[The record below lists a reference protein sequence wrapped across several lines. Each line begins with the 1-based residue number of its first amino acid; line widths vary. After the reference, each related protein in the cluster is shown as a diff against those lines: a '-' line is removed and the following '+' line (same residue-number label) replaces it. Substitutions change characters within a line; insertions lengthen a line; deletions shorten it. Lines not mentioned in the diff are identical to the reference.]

1 MKNQDYLQATL
12 PDPVELSRTFKDIAQ
27 KSERVAVELWERRI
41 NGQDLSITDE
51 MGVTRA
57 FSELLTRLMND
68 PFRLAESQLN
78 LWSGYMG
85 LWQESYLRLW
95 GQDPEPVI
103 KPEKSDRR
111 FKDDAWEDSLLFD
124 FIKQSYLLTA
134 RWIQETVTSVEGL
147 DEQTA
152 RKVDF
157 YTRQITDALAPT
169 NFVLTNPEALR
180 EFLHSGGQSL
190 MNGLRNL
197 LEDMERGNGRL
208 NIRMTDMEAFD
219 LGKDIAATPGKV
231 IFQNEM
237 MQLLQYHPTTAQ
249 VRRRPLLIFPPW
261 INKFYILDLR
271 AKNSFIKWA
280 VDQGHTV
287 FVISWVNPNQEYAA
301 KSFDDYLRG
310 GSLAALDAIEQ
321 ITGERN
327 VNAVGYCLGGTLLS
341 GTLGYLAAVNE
352 ERIKSASLFTT
363 LLDFSQPGDLE
374 VFIDEEQLAAL
385 ERRMEQQGFL
395 DGSEMSTTFSMLRA
409 NDLIWSFFINNYLL
423 GKDPFPFDL
432 LFWNSDSTRMPA
444 QMHSF
449 YLRNMYQN
457 NLLKEPEGIVLDG
470 RAIDLAR
477 VKVPVYFVSTIEDHI
492 APWKSCYAGT
502 RLFGGPVR
510 FVLGAS
516 GHIAGVINPPAAN
529 KYGYWT
535 NASIPADPDEWFAGT
550 EQNPGSWWND
560 WHDWIGALN
569 DEQVPA
575 RLPGGG
581 RLAVLEDAP
590 GSYVKQRLE
599 K

>member
-1 MKNQDYLQATL
+1 MINQDYLQVTL
-12 PDPVELSRTFKDIAQ
+12 PDPIELSKTFKDIAQ
-27 KSERVAVELWERRI
+27 KSERVAVDLWERQI
-41 NGQDLSITDE
+41 NGQDLPITDE
-51 MGVTRA
+51 MGVTKA
-57 FSELLTRLMND
+57 FSELLAKWLND

-85 LWQESYLRLW
+85 LWQESCMRLM
-95 GQDPEPVI
+95 GEDPEPVI
-103 KPEKSDRR
+103 KPEKHDRR
-111 FKDDAWEDSLLFD
+111 FKDDAWEDSFLFD

-134 RWIQETVTSVEGL
+134 RWLQETVTSVEGL

-169 NFVLTNPEALR
+169 NFMLTNPEALR
-180 EFLHSGGQSL
+180 EFIHSGGQSL
-190 MNGLRNL
+190 MNGVRNL
-197 LEDMERGNGRL
+197 LEDLERGNGRL

-249 VRRRPLLIFPPW
+249 VKQRPLLIFPPW
-261 INKFYILDLR
+261 INKYYILDLR

-301 KSFDDYLRG
+301 KGFDDYLQE

-321 ITGERN
+321 ATGERE

-341 GTLGYLAAVNE
+341 ITLAYLAAVND

-363 LLDFSQPGDLE
+363 LLDFGQPGDLE
-374 VFIDEEQLAAL
+374 VFIDEEQLDAL

-395 DGSEMSTTFSMLRA
+395 DGSEMSTTFSLLRA

-457 NLLKEPEGIVLDG
+457 NLLKESGGIVLNG
-470 RAIDLAR
+470 EAIDLAR
-477 VKVPVYFVSTIEDHI
+477 VRVPVYFVSTIEDHI

-502 RLFGGPVR
+502 QLFSGPVR

-535 NASIPADPDEWFAGT
+535 NSAIPADPNEWFAET
-550 EQNPGSWWND
+550 EQHPGSWWND
-560 WHDWIGALN
+560 WHHWISTLS

-575 RLPGGG
+575 RLPGNGK
-581 RLAVLEDAP
+581 LAVLEDAP
-590 GSYVKQRLE
+590 GSYVKYRLV